1 MSALGR
7 ASLTGLGG
15 VERAFIA
22 ELDAAPRGAS
32 AVVADVGANDGTWS
46 RQWSEIKR
54 AATEDGK
61 VLSVYLFEPQPRF
74 VSRLSAMAR
83 QHNFTFVHAAAA
95 RADGEQSFTLEGAK
109 DSKSASLAGSTVSAA
124 GMRTSV
130 RTIDLAA
137 FLRVR
142 LVSPARASPSLMK
155 LDTEGFE
162 YQLLPWLIAQG
173 ALCHLTHLH
182 IEWHLNMLPPEQR
195 LSALGLRLNFGT
207 LLEHGCTTPPMRIHH
222 DEFPANN
229 QALPVPGLARVLLEH
244 SSWSGESRG
253 GRRHSAWT
261 AGMEREDAE
270 YFAGRRDGVA
280 AEAQQRQAEQ
290 CAKRH
295 PRCSGTCDY
304 EALRCDTVMA
314 QDAYETMLENRLPVT
329 ELGLFARQNAT
340 SDARAQRAGAHGDAL
355 GKARRPLMAGVMH
368 CGCERYPLRRNAS
381 VRPRYAMQP
390 VYPLRRPQAG

>member
-15 VERAFIA
+15 VERAFVA

-182 IEWHLNMLPPEQR
+182 QR
-195 LSALGLRLNFGT
+195 LGPPLCNVLGV
-207 LLEHGCTTPPMRIHH
+207 IHH
-222 DEFPANN
+222 TKHA
-229 QALPVPGLARVLLEH
+229 V
-244 SSWSGESRG
+244 
-253 GRRHSAWT
+253 
-261 AGMEREDAE
+261 
-270 YFAGRRDGVA
+270 
-280 AEAQQRQAEQ
+280 
-290 CAKRH
+290 H
-295 PRCSGTCDY
+295 P
-304 EALRCDTVMA
+304 
-314 QDAYETMLENRLPVT
+314 
-329 ELGLFARQNAT
+329 
-340 SDARAQRAGAHGDAL
+340 
-355 GKARRPLMAGVMH
+355 
-368 CGCERYPLRRNAS
+368 
-381 VRPRYAMQP
+381 
-390 VYPLRRPQAG
+390 